1 MVAVGVRRQE
11 ELKWELEG
19 KLLFPPFFFFFSLL

>member
-1 MVAVGVRRQE
+1 MNYLDTRDLYKRQE

-19 KLLFPPFFFFFSLL
+19 LQSLLEEAGE